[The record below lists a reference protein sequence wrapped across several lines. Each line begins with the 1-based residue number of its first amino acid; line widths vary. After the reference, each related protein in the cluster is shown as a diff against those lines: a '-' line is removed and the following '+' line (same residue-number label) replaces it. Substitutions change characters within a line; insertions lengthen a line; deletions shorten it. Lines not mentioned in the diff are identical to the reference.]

1 MHTIKE
7 NTVNIANKIN
17 TQFMIALYYV
27 LDTVSTQSQEFYKFL
42 LNRNIITICI
52 GLLISVQFG
61 KIVNTIADEILAP
74 IINKLALTNTPKL
87 EDYKAKILGIE
98 FRIGLLLL
106 NVISFILII
115 LLVYIIY
122 EFTQSNHTEFIHNMV
137 ENVKKYKEELIH
149 KQSK

>member
-1 MHTIKE
+1 MNVIKE
-7 NTVNIANKIN
+7 NTVNIAHKVN

-27 LDTVSTQSQEFYKFL
+27 LDTISTQSQDFYKFIL
-42 LNRNIITICI
+42 DRNIITICI

-61 KIVNTIADEILAP
+61 KIVNTISDEILAP

-87 EDYKAKILGIE
+87 EDYKTKILGVE

-115 LLVYIIY
+115 LTVYLIY
-122 EFTQSNHTEFIHNMV
+122 EFTRTNHTVFIHNMI
-137 ENVKKYKEELIH
+137 ENVKKYKEELEH
-149 KQSK
+149 KK